1 MKNNLKIKLK
11 KQDAKRQ
18 SRAFIRK
25 IAIMMIAFI
34 SCSMYGQDEK
44 EVSQINGNNE
54 LKINGLYF
62 VAGAGEITYERILS
76 TETAVGLSVAFDIES
91 DNYYNFA
98 AFPYYRFYFGNKRAG
113 GFFIEG
119 NGAFL
124 IDEFGKETTLTI
136 NGNGNGG
143 AISFFD
149 TGDLKAR
156 FGLGIAFGGKFL
168 SNNGWIGELS
178 MGFGRV
184 FGVENDAYKVYSR
197 FGITIGKRF

>member
-62 VAGAGEITYERILS
+62 VAGAGEISYERILS
-76 TETAVGLSVAFDIES
+76 TETAIGLSVAFDIET
-91 DNYYNFA
+91 DNFYNFA
-98 AFPYYRFYFGNKRAG
+98 AFPYYRFYFGKKRAG

-119 NGAFL
+119 NGAVL
-124 IDEFGKETTLTI
+124 IDEFEKETTLTI
-136 NGNGNGG
+136 NGNNGTLS
-143 AISFFD
+143 IND
-149 TGDLKAR
+149 IGDLNTR
-156 FGLGIAFGGKFL
+156 FGLGIGIGGKFL
-168 SNNGWIGELS
+168 SKNGWIGELS